1 MLVLVCH
8 SLAWTLSNTAG
19 PAISGHSTAVVRD
32 RLYLFGGLLGSA
44 GSAAS
49 NKTWVYDGIWE
60 EVDASGP
67 SRRMYSAAAELDDAV
82 YIFGGWDPDKPGSG
96 GTFKD
101 DVWKFDTRRCTW
113 QEVSKMPKAVSRHAA
128 CRVNDA
134 IVVCTF
140 RETLVYERG
149 QLRVQPTS
157 GVPPA
162 GLSMCACSAINGEL
176 VVFGGATRTQEMTN
190 DVYVLNMHN
199 WTWRKQLAR
208 GDIPTKRAGASLCSI
223 DATKCL
229 MYGGGSL
236 GASGLRGL
244 DDLYMLTVYEDMAQ
258 WVKLPAETTQGR
270 VASSLDALD
279 NMTILHG
286 GWNPQTMETY
296 DSTFTLCG

>member
-113 QEVSKMPKAVSRHAA
+113 KEVSKMPKAVSRHAA

-162 GLSMCACSAINGEL
+162 GLSMCACSALNGEL

-190 DVYVLNMHN
+190 DVYVLNTHN
-199 WTWRKQLAR
+199 WTWRKQLTSR
-208 GDIPTKRAGASLCSI
+208 SRDRDPNS
-223 DATKCL
+223 
-229 MYGGGSL
+229 Y
-236 GASGLRGL
+236 
-244 DDLYMLTVYEDMAQ
+244 
-258 WVKLPAETTQGR
+258 
-270 VASSLDALD
+270 
-279 NMTILHG
+279 TILVPMHSLHVNQRCRLEPATPRAMQLLPPSIYTYRGTMLAQHTPPG
-286 GWNPQTMETY
+286 GAKTPRARRYHYFESNTGRQVGMSAGTARVY
-296 DSTFTLCG
+296 IRS